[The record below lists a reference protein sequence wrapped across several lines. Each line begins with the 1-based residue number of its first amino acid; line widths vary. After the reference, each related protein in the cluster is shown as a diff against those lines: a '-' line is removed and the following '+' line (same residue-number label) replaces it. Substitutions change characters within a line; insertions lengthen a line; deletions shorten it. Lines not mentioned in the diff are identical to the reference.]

1 MQKFRFQYEF
11 EGKGLE
17 NNFGPSVKLSDK
29 KIQNG
34 RQNPRWLPIST
45 FFVALLLI
53 TFVLL
58 NINREFGI
66 YT

>member
-1 MQKFRFQYEF
+1 MQKFRFLYQLDC
-11 EGKGLE
+11 KGLE

-34 RQNPRWLPIST
+34 RQNPRWLPIPP
-45 FFVALLLI
+45 FVALQFI

-58 NINREFGI
+58 NINRELGLYI
-66 YT
+66 